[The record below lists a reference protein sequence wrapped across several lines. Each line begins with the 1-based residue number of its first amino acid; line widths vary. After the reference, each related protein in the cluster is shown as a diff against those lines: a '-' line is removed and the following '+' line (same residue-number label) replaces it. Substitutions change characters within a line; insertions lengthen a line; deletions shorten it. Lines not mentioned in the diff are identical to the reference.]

1 MLACVGR
8 YKPEKHSQRGADGPP
23 DPFSSSSSED
33 NDARRGKSKSRGGGA
48 GSDDDV
54 SGSETETE
62 SEEEEDWVTPQEWRS
77 WRAPREQRW
86 DNVESHSG
94 GAVLGA
100 GVGGAGGGGGGLQ
113 GQRSGAQSGAYG
125 SGGSGT
131 IRRPGAAPTAA
142 AVMAASARHLSK
154 GAKASL
160 HLD

>member
-1 MLACVGR
+1 
-8 YKPEKHSQRGADGPP
+8 
-23 DPFSSSSSED
+23 
-33 NDARRGKSKSRGGGA
+33 
-48 GSDDDV
+48 V